1 MWSRAISGAI
11 VLALLAA
18 FMPMQCV
25 RADLVPQRH
34 WQQLFTDARAQMAA
48 ALTNLPGSRH
58 PGVPVCGP
66 LPVMPA
72 ARLAPPVNDNFAN
85 RTLLAGD
92 LIIAVGTTEDATLE
106 AGEPFH
112 PYWDCGSNSIWFTWT
127 APYSG
132 PFRADVG
139 ASASACELAVFTNT
153 SVATLARVHD
163 GYRPFVSFDAVAGR
177 AYQIVVVVVPPAEGL
192 VTLELYHEIL
202 GPAFIQRTATNTSVA
217 LFPLANGTV
226 LLAAQDQYMH
236 SVTRTN
242 QFDMVSRYQI
252 VAHTR
257 PRALNVIDRRGRY
270 LLTNAVP
277 PGVSTRYAVLGFDG
291 RRVVLYDQL
300 ALRLRVFRLRRG
312 TLVPVAEQML
322 PAVLAGGLARRDI
335 VAIQVDQGD
344 GSREMSFGVAVFDPA
359 LVERWR
365 TPLAPGLPACAY
377 TSAGIFAR
385 ELLQNTAA
393 YVSVYQHGAFDHAW
407 SFSYPS
413 AGGFVYNFAPR
424 GEMLH
429 YTSTGPWNAPTN
441 NNLAYYGRDG
451 APQLTGFTLP
461 GVGSAWSCN
470 DFDGTRLLVSQPAT
484 APASTLSAFTLGRTV
499 RAAGTATINHFSF
512 AEFHNN
518 VPVAYQ
524 SQDLFGGVYGFTV
537 YNRTLRRAR
546 WTEPLAAGDV
556 WLFARSVFLRAF
568 TQPSGGH
575 TNFNVRIATRQGIIA
590 NHVFSY

>member
-1 MWSRAISGAI
+1 MWSRAFSNLV
-11 VLALLAA
+11 VLALTAA
-18 FMPMQCV
+18 LVPALCV
-25 RADLVPQRH
+25 RADDALRRH
-34 WQQLFTDARAQMAA
+34 WQQMFTDARAHMAA
-48 ALTNLPGSRH
+48 ALTNNPGRRH

-66 LPVMPA
+66 LPAMPA

-92 LIIAVGTTEDATLE
+92 LIVAVGTTEDATLE

-112 PYWDCGSNSIWFTWT
+112 PYWGCGSNSIWYTWT

-132 PFRADVG
+132 PFRTDVG
-139 ASASACELAVFTNT
+139 ASISECALAVFTNT
-153 SVATLARVHD
+153 TLATLARIHD

-177 AYQIVVVVVPPAEGL
+177 TYQIVVVGVPPAEGMI
-192 VTLELYHEIL
+192 TLELYHEHL
-202 GPAFIQRTATNTSVA
+202 GPAFIQSTATNTTVV
-217 LFPLANGTV
+217 LHPLANGTV
-226 LLAAQDQYMH
+226 LLAAQDEYTQ
-236 SVTRTN
+236 SVARTN
-242 QFDMVSRYQI
+242 QFLMVSRHQT

-277 PGVSTRYAVLGFDG
+277 PGVSTRYTVLGFNG
-291 RRVVLYDQL
+291 RRIVLYDQL
-300 ALRLRVFRLRRG
+300 TARLHVFRLRRG
-312 TLVPVAEQML
+312 TLVPVADQLL
-322 PAVLAGGLARRDI
+322 PNVYAGGLARRDI

-344 GSREMSFGVAVFDPA
+344 GSREMSFGAAVFDPA
-359 LVERWR
+359 LAERWR
-365 TPLAPGLPACAY
+365 MPLAPGLPVCVY

-393 YVSVYQHGAFDHAW
+393 YVSVYHRGEFDHAW
-407 SFSYPS
+407 SFPYPS
-413 AGGFVYNFAPR
+413 AGGFIYDFAVR

-429 YTSTGPWNAPTN
+429 YIDTGTWYAPTN
-441 NNLAYYGRDG
+441 TGLACYDRAGV
-451 APQLTGFTLP
+451 PQLTNIILP
-461 GVGSAWSCN
+461 GVGSAWSFE

-484 APASTLSAFTLGRTV
+484 APASTLSAFILGRTV
-499 RAAGTATINHFSF
+499 RAGGNATINHFAF
-512 AEFHNN
+512 AEFQNN

-524 SQDLFGGVYGFTV
+524 YQELFDGVHGFTT

-546 WTEPLAAGDV
+546 WTEPLAAGDI
-556 WLFARSVFLRAF
+556 WLFARGVFLRAF

-575 TNFNVRIATRQGIIA
+575 TNFNVRIATRQGVIA